1 MAEAVNTIEQ
11 SKRGGGDRSSRP
23 AGAVGFVTSTTA
35 MDLHRMFKP
44 VVP

>member
-1 MAEAVNTIEQ
+1 MNLLGHSEQ
-11 SKRGGGDRSSRP
+11 RSKKKKGEP
-23 AGAVGFVTSTTA
+23 AAATVVGFVTSTTA